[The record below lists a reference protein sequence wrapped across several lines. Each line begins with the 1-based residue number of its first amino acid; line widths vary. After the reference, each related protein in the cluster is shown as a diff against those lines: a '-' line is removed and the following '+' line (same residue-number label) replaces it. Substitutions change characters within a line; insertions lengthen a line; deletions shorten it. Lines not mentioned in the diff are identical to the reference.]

1 MAGKEITSL
10 ASGQPLVVGFRWDVP
25 GHLTWEVA
33 LLAIASD
40 PDQDAL
46 NGAGLGNVVDPARA
60 GSFIG
65 NERRSALRQTAVV
78 PAPPDALLRDGFDDL
93 GNLGETAWG
102 ARSHDI
108 IVVHAAEADP
118 ANAFADANDL
128 RKDDVLDGS
137 ETNRIYVRVNNIGAR
152 QLDNV
157 AVEVFR
163 IPLATL
169 EDPST
174 WTSLGNANLANIAA
188 NTAAIMPAITW
199 PNPPDPAPFNGY
211 LLFALVQADGDPRPD
226 FLARVNSLASVWELV
241 LEAVDSGNAV
251 LRAIKWQ
258 A

>member
-1 MAGKEITSL
+1 MI
-10 ASGQPLVVGFRWDVP
+10 GQPLVVGFKWDVP
-25 GHLTWEVA
+25 GHLTGEVA
-33 LLAIASD
+33 LLAIVTD

-46 NGAGLGNVVDPARA
+46 NGAGLGNVVNPAGA

-65 NERRSALRQTAVV
+65 TERRTALRQTPVV
-78 PAPPDALLRDGFDDL
+78 PAPPDALLRDGFDDI

-108 IVVHAAEADP
+108 IVVHAAEATP

-128 RKDDVLDGS
+128 RKGDVLDGS
-137 ETNRIYVRVNNIGAR
+137 VTNHIYLRVNNSGANP
-152 QLDNV
+152 LNNV
-157 AVEVFR
+157 AVEVFQ

-174 WTSLGNANLANIAA
+174 WVSLGNANLANIAA
-188 NTAAIMPAITW
+188 NASAIMPAITW
-199 PNPPDPAPFNGY
+199 PNPTDPTPFNGY
-211 LLFALVQADGDPRPD
+211 LLCALVQADDDPRPD

-251 LRAIKWQ
+251 LRGIKWQ
-258 A
+258 G